1 VIQKKICLLG
11 ASSVGKTSLIK
22 QFVDGIF
29 SEKYLTSIGAKVDKK
44 LVFVN
49 NEEVQLML
57 WDIEGYD
64 RYHVFQDKYLR
75 GAAGYIIVVDQT
87 RNSSLLEGIEI
98 HSIAR
103 KISNVPAI
111 LVINKSDL
119 PANCHLEDDQ
129 INQYVTLFD
138 CQYNTS
144 AKTGSNVEEMFQAI
158 AELSIKDD

>member
-1 VIQKKICLLG
+1 MIQKKICLLG

-29 SEKYLTSIGAKVDKK
+29 SEKYLTTIGAKVDKK
-44 LVFVN
+44 LVFAKDK
-49 NEEVQLML
+49 EVQLML

-75 GAAGYIIVVDQT
+75 GAAGYIIVIDQT
-87 RNSSLLEGIEI
+87 RNTSLLEGIEI

-119 PANCHLEDDQ
+119 PANCHLEDNK
-129 INQYVTLFD
+129 INQYVKLFD

-144 AKTGSNVEEMFQAI
+144 AKTGSHVEEMFQAI
-158 AELSIKDD
+158 AELSLKDD